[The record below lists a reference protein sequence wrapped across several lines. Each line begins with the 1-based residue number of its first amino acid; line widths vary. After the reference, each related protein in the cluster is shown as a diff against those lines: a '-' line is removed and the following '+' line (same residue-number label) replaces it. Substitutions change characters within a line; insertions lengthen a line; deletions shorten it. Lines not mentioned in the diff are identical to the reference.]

1 MKSGVLSSID
11 MKTRLALL
19 KAPFRTRITEKE
31 LPDLS
36 PGYVL
41 LKIMACSV
49 CGGDIHGA
57 RSNEDWQPFGHE
69 VSGIVTST
77 SADVS
82 SVKSGDK
89 VAVESTSFC
98 GRCDNC
104 RNGKVELC
112 SDREW
117 LNKHDLSGFGD
128 YLIVKEKNLVPFE
141 GISFEEAALLEPFG
155 VAVDLVMVSDVGIN
169 DNVLIVGLGSIGLM
183 ALQLLQYRTAGTI
196 CGVVSSGSKRK
207 IELARKYGIQDLM
220 FYDKEE
226 LQEHHFPVEKFDRI
240 LITASPEEMPPYLE
254 CAEYGGTI
262 SYIGFGGDPNITIN
276 ANTLHTNKI
285 KFIPSFASPG
295 IYYPLCI
302 DLVKR
307 KKIDL
312 STMIS
317 KRFSLKDVQSGLN
330 HLKNDRETA
339 IKAVMV
345 DKSLTGKV

>member
-1 MKSGVLSSID
+1 
-11 MKTRLALL
+11 MKTQLALL
-19 KAPFRTRITEKE
+19 KAPFRTKITEKE
-31 LPDLS
+31 LPDLN

-41 LKIMACSV
+41 MQVMACSV

-57 RSNEDWQPFGHE
+57 SSNADWKPFGHE
-69 VSGIVTST
+69 VSGIIVNTAADVTS
-77 SADVS
+77 
-82 SVKSGDK
+82 VKPGDK

-104 RNGKVELC
+104 RNGAVELC

-117 LNKHDLSGFGD
+117 LNNYELSGFGE

-141 GISFEEAALLEPFG
+141 GISFEEAALLEPLG

-169 DNVLIVGLGSIGLM
+169 DSVLIVGLGSIGLM
-183 ALQLLQYRTAGTI
+183 ALQLLRFRTAGTI
-196 CGVVSSGSKRK
+196 CGVVSSVSKRK
-207 IELARKYGIQDLM
+207 IELARMYGVQDLV
-220 FYDKEE
+220 FYDKEQ
-226 LQEHHFPVEKFDRI
+226 LREHQFPSEKFNRI
-240 LITASPEEMPPYLE
+240 LITASPEAMPPYLDF
-254 CAEYGGTI
+254 AAFGGTI

-276 ANTLHTNKI
+276 ANTLHTQKV

-307 KKIDL
+307 KKINL

-317 KRFSLKDVQSGLN
+317 KRFTLMNVQSGLN
-330 HLKNDRETA
+330 HLKDDRETA

-345 DKSLTGKV
+345 DESLMG